1 MPEPPGR
8 RPKNLDPD
16 DFSDD
21 EQYYK
26 HRSLMLKYKSWKYSL
41 LNAKNVV
48 QIPYETI
55 ESPTKDS
62 PGKIS
67 RGGPR

>member
-1 MPEPPGR
+1 
-8 RPKNLDPD
+8 
-16 DFSDD
+16 
-21 EQYYK
+21 
-26 HRSLMLKYKSWKYSL
+26 MLKYKSWKYSL

-48 QIPYETI
+48 QIPFETI

-67 RGGPR
+67 RGGAR